1 MKIAYFDCF
10 SGISGDMVIGAL
22 LDAGLK
28 KEDLEKELSKL
39 NLSGYRLA
47 VKKTAKRGLAA
58 TQAKVEIEERGV
70 ERKLRDIINGIKN
83 SKLEEEDKKQI
94 KKIFYKIGEAE
105 AQIHQKDIKDIHF
118 HEVGGMDSI
127 IDITSAVVGMR
138 ILGIKEV
145 YSSALPLGNGFVKC
159 AHGNIP
165 VPAPATLE
173 ILKGIPVY
181 SSGIKSEMVT
191 PTGAGIISSFA
202 KKFGEMPL
210 MKVERIGYGSGEKD
224 FTIPNILRV
233 NIGEKILK
241 DGNIADDYIY
251 DEATLIET
259 NIDDMNPEFY
269 DYISDKL
276 FSQGALDVYLTPIQM
291 KKNRPA
297 HMLGIIV
304 YKQNLK
310 EILEVLFSESTTLGI
325 RIREVKRL
333 RLVQQNFI
341 AETKYGKIKVK
352 VGMFKGG
359 IKNIAPEYENCKKIA
374 KQHQIPLKEV
384 YEEAKK
390 AVHDNKLEDSKQHR
404 AYRG

>member
-10 SGISGDMVIGAL
+10 SGISGDMISGAL

-39 NLSGYRLA
+39 NLSGYRLE
-47 VKKTAKRGLAA
+47 VKKTTKRGLTA
-58 TQAKVEIEERGV
+58 TQVKVEIEERGV
-70 ERKLRDIINGIKN
+70 ERKLRDIINGIEN

-127 IDITSAVVGMR
+127 IDITSAVLGLR

-251 DEATLIET
+251 DEATLIES

-269 DYISDKL
+269 DYIMDRL
-276 FSQGALDVYLTPIQM
+276 FLLGALDVFLTPIRM

-297 HMLGIIV
+297 HMLSIIV

-310 EILEVLFSESTTLGI
+310 EILEVLFSESTTLGV

-333 RLVQQNFI
+333 RLAQKNFI
-341 AETKYGKIKVK
+341 TETKYGKIRVK
-352 VGMFKGG
+352 VGMFKGE

-390 AVHDNKLEDSKQHR
+390 IIRLTE
-404 AYRG
+404 

>member
-10 SGISGDMVIGAL
+10 SGISGDMISGAL

-39 NLSGYRLA
+39 NLSGYRLE
-47 VKKTAKRGLAA
+47 VKKTTKRGLTA
-58 TQAKVEIEERGV
+58 TQVKVEIEERGV
-70 ERKLRDIINGIKN
+70 ERKLRDIINGIEN

-127 IDITSAVVGMR
+127 IDITSAVLGLR

-251 DEATLIET
+251 DEATLIES

-269 DYISDKL
+269 DYIMDRL
-276 FSQGALDVYLTPIQM
+276 FLLGALDVFLTPIRM

-297 HMLGIIV
+297 HMLSIIV

-310 EILEVLFSESTTLGI
+310 EILEVLFSESTTLGV

-333 RLVQQNFI
+333 RLAQKNFI
-341 AETKYGKIKVK
+341 TETKYGKIRVK
-352 VGMFKGG
+352 VGMFKGE

>member
-10 SGISGDMVIGAL
+10 SGISGDMISGAL

-39 NLSGYRLA
+39 NLSGYRLE
-47 VKKTAKRGLAA
+47 VKKTTKRGLTA
-58 TQAKVEIEERGV
+58 TQVKVEIEERGV
-70 ERKLRDIINGIKN
+70 ERKLRDIINGIEN

-127 IDITSAVVGMR
+127 IDITSAVLGLR

-251 DEATLIET
+251 DEATLIES

-269 DYISDKL
+269 DYIMDRL
-276 FSQGALDVYLTPIQM
+276 FLLGALDVFLTPIRM

-297 HMLGIIV
+297 HMLSIIV

-310 EILEVLFSESTTLGI
+310 EILEVLFSESTTLGV

-333 RLVQQNFI
+333 RLAQKNFI
-341 AETKYGKIKVK
+341 TETKYGKIRVK
-352 VGMFKGG
+352 VGMFKGE

-390 AVHDNKLEDSKQHR
+390 AVHDNKLEDSK
-404 AYRG
+404 